1 MNRLLAIIL
10 MLSYGLHS
18 QDHPVEINRLCGL
31 LEHVAEVPVK
41 DHSNT
46 LRLTR
51 TPLPNV
57 ALSLYERKEGDP
69 IETTQTKK
77 GGMFRFKTKQPGD
90 YWIKARWNEND
101 YELRVEYRESK
112 FGVECSGQGIV
123 IDDDGEA
130 RLWVSIMLKSHLH

>member
-1 MNRLLAIIL
+1 MGRLLAIIL

-31 LEHVAEVPVK
+31 LEHVNEVPLK
-41 DHSNT
+41 NHPNS
-46 LRLTR
+46 LKWIR

-57 ALSLYERKEGDP
+57 ALSLYEQREGDP
-69 IETTQTKK
+69 IETTQTRK
-77 GGMFRFKTKQPGD
+77 GGKFQFKTKQPGK
-90 YWIKARWNEND
+90 YWIKAHWNSND

-112 FGVECSGQGIV
+112 FGVNCSGQGIA

-130 RLWVSIMLKSHLH
+130 RLWVSITLDSRLR